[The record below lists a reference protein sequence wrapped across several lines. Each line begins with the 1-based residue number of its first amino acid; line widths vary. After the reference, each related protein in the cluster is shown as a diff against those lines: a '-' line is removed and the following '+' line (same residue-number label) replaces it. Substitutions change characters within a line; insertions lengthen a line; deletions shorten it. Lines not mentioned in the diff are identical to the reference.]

1 MFYERKKRKF
11 LKFGNSLW
19 RVLVG
24 FQSRFIQCTS
34 IYYAVFYVSR
44 WLRQSFMSC
53 TEFSYSYDKIHF
65 YRKVIKQDLLLL
77 LLCCCTILRPS
88 VSRKKTCEVMKFF
101 NFLGSKRFPNYP
113 STMYSV
119 GLSSCIIIFMFTLG
133 FLELLV

>member
-1 MFYERKKRKF
+1 MYSKIHMVFKGVGQKTMFVHKGRGGSKMSKN
-11 LKFGNSLW
+11 LSTW
-19 RVLVG
+19 
-24 FQSRFIQCTS
+24 
-34 IYYAVFYVSR
+34 
-44 WLRQSFMSC
+44 FMNDP
-53 TEFSYSYDKIHF
+53 YGKIHF
-65 YRKVIKQDLLLL
+65 LLYFNSSKVIKQDLLLL